1 MSNPKAGHTSAT
13 GMGTSSEGLRDG
25 DGLSSPSL
33 TGPIEAAHGNGILR
47 LEDTAVGASARNSI
61 ATSTP
66 GYIVTAASGVVT
78 IHGGFCVIDGVLYKF
93 AGGPG
98 STQQITIGATG
109 TANFNGE
116 LPAVPAADSEVY
128 VVVYISSDSTTTTR
142 IRYEM
147 GTPAAPSTGTPLIPS
162 TFLSDPLLGLT
173 RTNHQHIVLGVLKY
187 TMSAGAGSVT
197 ASLGATPVL
206 HDRRVYVRTSP
217 MYLQHMSKGGT
228 TVGTNLVT
236 VANAVD
242 DHTDLA
248 ALYASPESGDLT
260 GSFFGAL
267 WQSHTPDAH
276 GMLYYAAP
284 HTMGGTVATY
294 THRLGPNEVKV
305 STISTSQTFTFDGP
319 NMWISTTS
327 GTTTFTPTGTFP
339 PGHVVEIYHTA
350 GAHALNFI
358 NAPAGSSTLLNVA
371 ADQYA
376 KFVFDGTNWHVLD
389 HHAVI

>member
-1 MSNPKAGHTSAT
+1 
-13 GMGTSSEGLRDG
+13 
-25 DGLSSPSL
+25 
-33 TGPIEAAHGNGILR
+33 
-47 LEDTAVGASARNSI
+47 
-61 ATSTP
+61 
-66 GYIVTAASGVVT
+66 
-78 IHGGFCVIDGVLYKF
+78 
-93 AGGPG
+93 
-98 STQQITIGATG
+98 
-109 TANFNGE
+109 
-116 LPAVPAADSEVY
+116 
-128 VVVYISSDSTTTTR
+128 
-142 IRYEM
+142 
-147 GTPAAPSTGTPLIPS
+147 
-162 TFLSDPLLGLT
+162 
-173 RTNHQHIVLGVLKY
+173 
-187 TMSAGAGSVT
+187 MSAGAGSVT

-248 ALYASPESGDLT
+248 ALYASPESGDFT
-260 GSFFGAL
+260 NSFFGAL

-284 HTMGGTVATY
+284 HTMGGSIATY
-294 THRLGPNEVKV
+294 THRLGPSEVKV

-376 KFVFDGTNWHVLD
+376 KFVFDGTNWHILD

>member
-13 GMGTSSEGLRDG
+13 GMGTSAEGLRDG

-33 TGPIEAAHGNGILR
+33 TAPIEAAHGNGILR
-47 LEDTAVGASARNSI
+47 LEDTTVGASSRNSI

-78 IHGGFCVIDGVLYKF
+78 VHGGWCVIDGVLYKF

-109 TANFNGE
+109 TANFNGD
-116 LPAVPAADSEVY
+116 LPAVPSANSDVY
-128 VVVYISSDSTTTTR
+128 VVVYISSDSTTTAR

-147 GTPAAPSTGTPLIPS
+147 GSPAAPSTGTPLIPS

-173 RTNHQHIVLGVLKY
+173 RNNHQHIVLGVLRY
-187 TMSAGAGSVT
+187 TMTAGAGSVT
-197 ASLGATPVL
+197 ASLSATPVL

-217 MYLQHMSKGGT
+217 MYLQHVSKGGS
-228 TVGTNLVT
+228 TVGTNIVT
-236 VANAVD
+236 SANAVD
-242 DHTDLA
+242 SHTDLA

-260 GSFFGAL
+260 ASFFGAL
-267 WQSHTPDAH
+267 WQSHTPDSH

-284 HTMGGTVATY
+284 HTMGGSIATY
-294 THRLGPNEVKV
+294 THRLGPSEVKV
-305 STISTSQTFTFDGP
+305 ATISTTQTCTFDGP
-319 NMWISTTS
+319 NMWIATTS
-327 GTTTFTPTGTFP
+327 GTTTFTPSGTFP
-339 PGHVVEIYHTA
+339 PGHVIEIYHTA

-376 KFVFDGTNWHVLD
+376 KFVFDGTNWHILD